1 MMTIGFLYFYNILK
15 LRGVLDLKPYK
26 RFVLLSGYVG
36 IGIWEIIDCRGFWIA
51 SLGIFK
57 GVARG
62 RNKGPLAEALLYL
75 KKDMLI
81 LIPLY

>member
-36 IGIWEIIDCRGFWIA
+36 IGIWEIIDCRG
-51 SLGIFK
+51 L
-57 GVARG
+57 
-62 RNKGPLAEALLYL
+62 
-75 KKDMLI
+75 
-81 LIPLY
+81 